1 MGDDFAF
8 YKSEETFQFIDNF
21 KNLMEHGQDYMKFI
35 YSSPR
40 QYMEAVQKEL
50 EEKKMKLP
58 VYKDDFLPLLMQ
70 FRAHY
75 WSGYYTSRPNFKK
88 LLRELTY

>member
-1 MGDDFAF
+1 
-8 YKSEETFQFIDNF
+8 
-21 KNLMEHGQDYMKFI
+21 
-35 YSSPR
+35 
-40 QYMEAVQKEL
+40 MEAVQKEL
-50 EEKKMKLP
+50 EDKKMKLP